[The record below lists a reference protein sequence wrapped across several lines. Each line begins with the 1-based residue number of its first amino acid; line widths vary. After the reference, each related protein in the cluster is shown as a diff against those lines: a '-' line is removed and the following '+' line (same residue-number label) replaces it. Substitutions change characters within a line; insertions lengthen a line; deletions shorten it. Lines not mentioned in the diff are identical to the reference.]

1 MIIKTNRTLA
11 TRSSD
16 FVNHSHDYRPNRSPL
31 SPVTITNLRF
41 SRHKRMEGNTGQ
53 TVIGSYHK
61 VHYIEFAC
69 ILSYRTWYAV
79 MSYSV
84 MLYCNRNDV
93 LKAPHDSE
101 LNIHIR
107 FTIIIIYEVPNCTNW
122 KAAHHIAYFH
132 LVRLE
137 RKLDMMLS
145 GTT

>member
-1 MIIKTNRTLA
+1 MITDRIGL
-11 TRSSD
+11 
-16 FVNHSHDYRPNRSPL
+16 HSVLLPL
-31 SPVTITNLRF
+31 LIFAFRALNVWRGILD
-41 SRHKRMEGNTGQ
+41 K

-84 MLYCNRNDV
+84 MLYCNRNNV
-93 LKAPHDSE
+93 LKAPYDSE
-101 LNIHIR
+101 LNIHIW